1 MGWYTEYS
9 YNYCEFTKNN
19 NNKNYKGKKKSNLVQ
34 MPNMQ
39 PHIVSNHSREKKTL
53 NVIALY
59 NRHSCVPQKEKKKWN
74 KNTQHIHHQSIQT
87 MFTSWRKKHPNNW
100 HHNIIA
106 GHRQTNQVESWLQSS
121 MTQHLTQKPS
131 TKTQIN
137 QSLSEFGLWHSNYQD
152 ANYSAVF
159 FSTTRDTKET
169 EEEKKQP
176 AHKSKQWS

>member
-59 NRHSCVPQKEKKKWN
+59 NRHSCVPQKEKKNEIKTH
-74 KNTQHIHHQSIQT
+74 NTYTIKA
-87 MFTSWRKKHPNNW
+87 F
-100 HHNIIA
+100 
-106 GHRQTNQVESWLQSS
+106 
-121 MTQHLTQKPS
+121 KPC
-131 TKTQIN
+131 
-137 QSLSEFGLWHSNYQD
+137 LR
-152 ANYSAVF
+152 A
-159 FSTTRDTKET
+159 
-169 EEEKKQP
+169 EEKSTQTIGIITSLLGTDKQIRSNHGCNL
-176 AHKSKQWS
+176 AWHNTWHKNHQPKHK